1 MGENVLQLTDDDFEA
16 KVESASGVAVVDF
29 WAEWCGPC
37 RVFAPVLEELAA
49 EYEGSVTV
57 AKLNVDQGKNTAEK
71 YEIRAIPT
79 TIVFRD
85 GKEVERFVGIT
96 KKEALKERL
105 DAAISELR

>member
-1 MGENVLQLTDDDFEA
+1 MSENVLELTDKDFGTTIED
-16 KVESASGVAVVDF
+16 SSGVALVDF

-37 RVFAPVLEELAA
+37 RVFAPVLEEIAT
-49 EYEGSVTV
+49 EYEAMVTV
-57 AKLNVDQGKNTAEK
+57 AKLNVDVGRSAAEK

-79 TIVFRD
+79 TIIFKD

-105 DAAISELR
+105 DAAIGD